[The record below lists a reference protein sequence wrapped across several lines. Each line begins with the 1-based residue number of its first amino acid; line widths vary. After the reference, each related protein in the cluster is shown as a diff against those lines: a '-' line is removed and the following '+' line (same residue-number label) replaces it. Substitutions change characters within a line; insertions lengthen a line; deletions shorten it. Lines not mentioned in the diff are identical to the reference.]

1 MTTHARHSHGH
12 AEHAHTEHTEAVHS
26 GHTEGRHAGGHSHRH
41 YGEAMLNVEDALERI
56 LRHFNPLE
64 AEQTPLL
71 DAIGQVLA
79 LDALANHDIPPLDN
93 SAMDG
98 YALQAADV
106 HGASADTPVTLSVA
120 GAIAAGELPTVA
132 VTPGHAVRIMTGAPV
147 PRMAQTP

>member
-12 AEHAHTEHTEAVHS
+12 AEHAHHESDHSQQRRHT
-26 GHTEGRHAGGHSHRH
+26 GGHSHRH

-56 LRHFNPLE
+56 LRHFHPLE
-64 AEQTPLL
+64 AEHTPLL
-71 DAIGQVLA
+71 GAIGQVLA
-79 LDALANHDIPPLDN
+79 QDALANHDIPPLDN

-120 GAIAAGELPTVA
+120 GAIAAGELPS
-132 VTPGHAVRIMTGAPV
+132 RRSN
-147 PRMAQTP
+147 PRARSPHHDRRPRPRRAQTP